1 VAAGKAVDV
10 RVGVLAVGVVLL
22 ATGCGSGNGS
32 PGKEGHSLRVTREDG
47 SQVKLPGE
55 VHAWCGPGLF
65 APQAEHERAPS
76 PPKPKELWVVGGQLP
91 EEYATAAD
99 TFWVLAWPT
108 KAIERSPR
116 IELPDEGQ
124 HAAFF
129 VYDSARP
136 NELSSSEED
145 AKGRVEVVEWGCEK
159 GDTVRISVDATLD
172 GELFK
177 TPTATVKG
185 EIEASIGDPLPVP
198 YD

>member
-32 PGKEGHSLRVTREDG
+32 PGKEGH
-47 SQVKLPGE
+47 
-55 VHAWCGPGLF
+55 
-65 APQAEHERAPS
+65 
-76 PPKPKELWVVGGQLP
+76 
-91 EEYATAAD
+91 
-99 TFWVLAWPT
+99 
-108 KAIERSPR
+108 
-116 IELPDEGQ
+116 
-124 HAAFF
+124 
-129 VYDSARP
+129 
-136 NELSSSEED
+136 

-177 TPTATVKG
+177 APTATVKG